1 MGGHLQRRCKCQK
14 SNVSVYSYSTQ
25 ALPPAPTTKYVYN
38 LKYKH
43 CRRKHGTRLKQ
54 SVYVCVSL
62 LSNCNS
68 PTVSSCNN
76 DQFMIQKYALPTGF
90 PSSKSTVYLPMKKLP
105 WDTVD
110 KTVFDSLEILV
121 FFLKCCVCMC
131 VCVRTCMRVCMC
143 VCACV
148 HVCVYVCVCAYTT
161 LCVCFCMWTHVC
173 VCISLSLSP
182 SNRFPWT
189 DLLKDWN
196 SQSDEVTEQNRHK
209 LVERWPHFIIS
220 SWRLAQFNIQRYI
233 CQMSHRHQF
242 SNSFTAAVLHL
253 F

>member
-1 MGGHLQRRCKCQK
+1 MGGHLQERCQCQK

-43 CRRKHGTRLKQ
+43 CRRKHGPHLKQ

-90 PSSKSTVYLPMKKLP
+90 PSSKSTVYLPMKKL
-105 WDTVD
+105 D

-131 VCVRTCMRVCMC
+131 VCVRTCMHVCMRVC
-143 VCACV
+143 A
-148 HVCVYVCVCAYTT
+148 CVCAYTT
-161 LCVCFCMWTHVC
+161 LCVCFC
-173 VCISLSLSP
+173 I
-182 SNRFPWT
+182 
-189 DLLKDWN
+189 
-196 SQSDEVTEQNRHK
+196 
-209 LVERWPHFIIS
+209 
-220 SWRLAQFNIQRYI
+220 
-233 CQMSHRHQF
+233 
-242 SNSFTAAVLHL
+242 
-253 F
+253 